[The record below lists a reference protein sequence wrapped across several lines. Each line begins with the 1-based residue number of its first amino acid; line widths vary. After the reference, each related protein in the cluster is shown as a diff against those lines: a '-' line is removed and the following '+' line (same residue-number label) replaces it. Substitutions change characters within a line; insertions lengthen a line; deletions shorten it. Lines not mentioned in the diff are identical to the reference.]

1 VLSSAEIDCGLA
13 GEDRGGDAVEFGCPV
28 AGEDRVQVS
37 VVDDEVAASAV
48 DCEPHGAARLAHR
61 RISGPPSLA
70 YFHTGRIGNGPTEA
84 INLLINKILRGGH
97 GFRNF
102 HNHFGSGCCCTAE
115 IGWQHHGPHRYRADG
130 TRPTNRE
137 PHSGVWFLIMKARSQ
152 AMKRNQR
159 RKMLVLGQL
168 S

>member
-1 VLSSAEIDCGLA
+1 MLA
-13 GEDRGGDAVEFGCPV
+13 GVRNLNL
-28 AGEDRVQVS
+28 
-37 VVDDEVAASAV
+37 DETSAV
-48 DCEPHGAARLAHR
+48 RPDSHCDFGDPGTRRDERPQHGAEVPQVGRVAHR

-84 INLLINKILRGGH
+84 INLLINKIQRGGH

-115 IGWQHHGPHRYRADG
+115 IGWQHHGPHRYGADG